1 MVEPVLSSNRA
12 SKLVRQI
19 MMLMMLMMLLM
30 MMLIRVWIMLLQVD
44 TEEEGGWWLEIIEA
58 LIKKGEVALHLLSD
72 QW

>member
-1 MVEPVLSSNRA
+1 MVEPVLNSNRA

-19 MMLMMLMMLLM
+19 MMLMMLLM
-30 MMLIRVWIMLLQVD
+30 MMMIRVRIMLKQVD
-44 TEEEGGWWLEIIEA
+44 TEEAGGWWLEIIEA